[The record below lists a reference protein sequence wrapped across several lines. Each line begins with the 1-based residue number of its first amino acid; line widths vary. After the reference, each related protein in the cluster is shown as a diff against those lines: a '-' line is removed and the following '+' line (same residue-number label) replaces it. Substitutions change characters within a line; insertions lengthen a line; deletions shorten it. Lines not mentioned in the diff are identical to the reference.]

1 MSEPY
6 ERFSVSH
13 VEYRAAS
20 KALDDSYRLRYE
32 IYCSEEQF
40 LPAQDY
46 PDHLQFDNYDEVS
59 EHFIVREAAMDKLA
73 GCSRLIKYSK
83 ELGFPTADHF
93 PELYSKLSGLPLEKV
108 CEVSRFCVSSDFRQ
122 RLVPKDGPYGI
133 ESYLPE
139 NRIELPEGQAE
150 NRRYPIVLLLMI
162 KAMYQLSLKRENRYW
177 IASMEPGLIRY
188 FSSCGMQWVRLA
200 NDYID
205 FYGKVMP
212 CLVDLEK
219 AINQMSEKRPDI
231 HNFIISKDNIL

>member
-1 MSEPY
+1 MSEHY

-13 VEYRAAS
+13 IEYEVS
-20 KALDDSYRLRYE
+20 GKDLNDSYSLRYE
-32 IYCSEEQF
+32 IYCLEEQF
-40 LPAQDY
+40 LSAENY
-46 PDHLQFDNYDEVS
+46 PDCLQFDNYDAVS
-59 EHFIVREAAMDKLA
+59 EHFVVREATMDKLA
-73 GCSRLIKYSK
+73 GCARLIKYSK

-93 PELYSKLSGLPLEKV
+93 PELYGKLSGLPLERV

-162 KAMYQLSLKRENRYW
+162 KAMYQLSLKRQDRYW

-200 NDYID
+200 DDYID

-219 AINQMSEKRPDI
+219 AIIQMSEKRPDI
-231 HNFIISKDNIL
+231 HKFMISKDNIL

>member
-1 MSEPY
+1 MSASY

-13 VEYRAAS
+13 IEYGVSS
-20 KALDDSYRLRYE
+20 KDLNDSYSLRYE
-32 IYCSEEQF
+32 IYCREEQF
-40 LPAQDY
+40 LPAEDY
-46 PDHLQFDNYDEVS
+46 PDRLQFDNYDAVS
-59 EHFIVREAAMDKLA
+59 EHFVVRETTMDKLA
-73 GCSRLIKYSK
+73 GCTRLIKHSR
-83 ELGFPTADHF
+83 ELGFPTANQF
-93 PELYSKLSGLPLEKV
+93 PELYGKLGGLPLEKV
-108 CEVSRFCVSSDFRQ
+108 CEVSRFCVSPYFRQ
-122 RLVPKDGPYGI
+122 RLIPKDGPYGI

-162 KAMYQLSLKRENRYW
+162 KAMYQLSLKRQDRYW

-200 NDYID
+200 DDYID

-219 AINQMSEKRPDI
+219 AIIQMSEKRPDI
-231 HNFIISKDNIL
+231 HKFMISKDNIL